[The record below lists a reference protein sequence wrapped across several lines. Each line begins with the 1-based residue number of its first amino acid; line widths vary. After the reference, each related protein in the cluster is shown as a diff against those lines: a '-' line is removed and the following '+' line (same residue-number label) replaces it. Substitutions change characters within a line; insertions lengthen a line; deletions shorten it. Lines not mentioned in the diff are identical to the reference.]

1 MNRLNN
7 LPFGWFDLVLVAMLV
22 VGFLRGRKRGM
33 SQEFLDVIKWL
44 VVVLVAGFY
53 YEPVGR
59 MLAQNRVFS
68 LLFSC
73 LVAYL
78 GIMLVVLAVF
88 TYVKRVIGGKLLGS
102 DKFGGAEYPLG
113 MVSGIIRFACMTL
126 VMLAL
131 LNARNFDSHE
141 VAAEIKFQNDNYGS
155 QFFPTLR
162 SVQSAVF
169 EKSLTG
175 PWIKRNLALLLIKPT
190 APEKKDL
197 KDLRPKSD
205 FP

>member
-1 MNRLNN
+1 
-7 LPFGWFDLVLVAMLV
+7 
-22 VGFLRGRKRGM
+22 
-33 SQEFLDVIKWL
+33 
-44 VVVLVAGFY
+44 
-53 YEPVGR
+53 
-59 MLAQNRVFS
+59 
-68 LLFSC
+68 
-73 LVAYL
+73 
-78 GIMLVVLAVF
+78 
-88 TYVKRVIGGKLLGS
+88 
-102 DKFGGAEYPLG
+102 
-113 MVSGIIRFACMTL
+113 
-126 VMLAL
+126 MLAL
-131 LNARNFDSHE
+131 LNARSFDSHE

-190 APEKKDL
+190 APQKKDL